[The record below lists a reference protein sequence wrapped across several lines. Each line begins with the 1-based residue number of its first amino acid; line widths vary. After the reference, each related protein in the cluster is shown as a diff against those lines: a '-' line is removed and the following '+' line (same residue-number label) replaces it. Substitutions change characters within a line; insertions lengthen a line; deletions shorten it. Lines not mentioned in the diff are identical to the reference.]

1 MRPSDRNLV
10 RALPLFRGMDEKNF
24 DALLGTAF
32 LQRFPQGVTLISEG
46 ELPDFLHIVVDGTV
60 ELFAAHDG
68 EETTLEIIEPVTTFI
83 LAAVIRDEVF
93 LKSARTLS
101 PTQILMV
108 PAPAVRE
115 VFGRNSSFAR
125 AVVSELAERYRGVVR
140 SLKDEKLRT
149 GAQRLANWILTAD
162 RRQGNRRHI
171 ALQFD
176 KRVLASRLG
185 MTPENLSRNLALL
198 AQHGVTS
205 SGRDIVIENAIALQ
219 QFAKPSALIDG

>member
-10 RALPLFRGMDEKNF
+10 RALPLFRDINEKNF

-115 VFGRNSSFAR
+115 VFGRDSSFAR

-149 GAQRLANWILTAD
+149 GAQRLA
-162 RRQGNRRHI
+162 
-171 ALQFD
+171 
-176 KRVLASRLG
+176 VLATCHGITASTLCLAPN
-185 MTPENLSRNLALL
+185 TPA
-198 AQHGVTS
+198 
-205 SGRDIVIENAIALQ
+205 
-219 QFAKPSALIDG
+219 